1 MHEAEFV
8 YLDILHAKINV
19 SLSPAMGRYNRP
31 VDEQPESANG
41 HR

>member
-1 MHEAEFV
+1 MHKAELV
-8 YLDILHAKINV
+8 DLDIPNAKINV

-31 VDEQPESANG
+31 VDEQPEGANG